1 MLQIFEAYV
10 LVFNFGK
17 DKQNSNLYF
26 NLNDLKKT
34 GKKRRR
40 CLGLLQL
47 LPWSYFQAVNKKV
60 D

>member
-1 MLQIFEAYV
+1 MLQIIKAYV
-10 LVFNFGK
+10 LIFNFGK
-17 DKQNSNLYF
+17 DKRNSNLYF

-47 LPWSYFQAVNKKV
+47 FALKLLPTSKQKG
-60 D
+60 